1 MCKSLLNHGFWG
13 MFSIRGMGLYVI
25 IKSHLTKIQYGFQP
39 LGLARYEGWP
49 QSPITELVWFV
60 SAHDS

>member
-1 MCKSLLNHGFWG
+1 